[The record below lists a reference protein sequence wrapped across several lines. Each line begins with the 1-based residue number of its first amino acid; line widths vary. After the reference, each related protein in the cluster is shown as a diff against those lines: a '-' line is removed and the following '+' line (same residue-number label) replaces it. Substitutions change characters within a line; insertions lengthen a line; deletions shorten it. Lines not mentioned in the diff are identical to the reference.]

1 VPSCG
6 HAKPPKRPG
15 AETHLDRKWLLT
27 LLFSKHR
34 REDLAVAENRLYSV
48 ASIAKLLD
56 VPESTLHYWKN
67 RFDDVLPSIGRGRN
81 KRFRPEALDV
91 FRDIGAML
99 GQGLSCADVRAELAR
114 RYPVNVAT
122 TAAAAEPVQAV
133 RVTEEGAGHDGAL
146 AVATRIGTEIAK
158 TLLTHLHQQLAPA
171 PAALPGETAAGLQ
184 SELDRV
190 RSENAALTE
199 KMQLLEAE
207 LVRLR
212 KDRRELETYLV
223 DKINALTRTGQTG

>member
-1 VPSCG
+1 
-6 HAKPPKRPG
+6 
-15 AETHLDRKWLLT
+15 
-27 LLFSKHR
+27 
-34 REDLAVAENRLYSV
+34 VAENRLYSV

-133 RVTEEGAGHDGAL
+133 RVTEKGAGHDGAL

-184 SELDRV
+184 SELERV

-223 DKINALTRTGQTG
+223 DKINALTRTGQPG

>member
-1 VPSCG
+1 M
-6 HAKPPKRPG
+6 
-15 AETHLDRKWLLT
+15 
-27 LLFSKHR
+27 
-34 REDLAVAENRLYSV
+34 AENRLYSV
-48 ASIAKLLD
+48 ASIAKLLGM
-56 VPESTLHYWKN
+56 PESTLHYWKN

-99 GQGLSCADVRAELAR
+99 GQGMACDDVRAELTR

-122 TAAAAEPVQAV
+122 TATAVEPVAIRVADAAAGPN
-133 RVTEEGAGHDGAL
+133 GAL
-146 AVATRIGTEIAK
+146 DVATRIGTEIAK

-171 PAALPGETAAGLQ
+171 SAALPDETAGSLK

-190 RSENAALTE
+190 RSENAELTE
-199 KMQLLEAE
+199 KMRLLEAE

-223 DKINALTRTGQTG
+223 DKINALSRSGKTG